1 MSTPLLGA
9 HRRMLTGLQD
19 VIEAHFKA
27 NQGYLLDL
35 VKEWA
40 KKDPRLTN
48 SKANVGSNKWS
59 PYEDAS
65 GIAQNYVLALE
76 EECAKL

>member
-1 MSTPLLGA
+1 MSTPSLGA
-9 HRRMLTGLQD
+9 HQTLTRLQD

-76 EECAKL
+76 EEFAKL